1 MDKLKK
7 FFKLNKGYA
16 RSKDL
21 IVAGVYSR
29 DISEALADGIITRI
43 KPGLYKLSGYN
54 VRENSGLVDVCKAN
68 PSIVICLLSALEYY
82 DMTLQNPPVIY
93 AAIVNNGRKINI
105 SYPPVKYFYF
115 SKKLHELGIV
125 NVTAPGGTFKVYD
138 LEKTICDLFRFRK
151 KIGEDIAIE
160 GLKNYI
166 RKTNYNIGKLL
177 DYAAKCRVKNIIMPY
192 LKALVEQ

>member
-68 PSIVICLLSALEYY
+68 PSIVICLL
-82 DMTLQNPPVIY
+82 
-93 AAIVNNGRKINI
+93 
-105 SYPPVKYFYF
+105 
-115 SKKLHELGIV
+115 
-125 NVTAPGGTFKVYD
+125 
-138 LEKTICDLFRFRK
+138 
-151 KIGEDIAIE
+151 
-160 GLKNYI
+160 
-166 RKTNYNIGKLL
+166 
-177 DYAAKCRVKNIIMPY
+177 
-192 LKALVEQ
+192 